1 MRCFCCIILFFLLS
15 LSTSAE
21 VQFVDATAAAGI
33 IFRHVDGRTGEKY
46 LLETLGSGAVFF
58 DFDVDGAL
66 DLYVVNATHIPPPV
80 PEKTPQTHAPR
91 NRLYRNNGNGTFT
104 DVTASAGVDDPGW
117 SSSACFLDY
126 NSDGHLDLF
135 VVNYLVYSLDVPY
148 LPCGEDGIHTYCH
161 PSLFEGAPD
170 RLYRNN
176 GDGTFTDV
184 SQAAGVGGIG
194 GLFHGK
200 GLGVVSADFNNDGA
214 PDLYVANDDTRN
226 DFFYNNGDGT
236 FSEISLLAGCA
247 YSFNGVAQAGM
258 GVTVGDYNNDSWID
272 IFVTNLSYETNALY
286 RNNGDGTFTDVTT
299 RAGVHNTGKGL
310 GVLFTDYNNDG
321 YPDIFVANDA
331 VPDFLYQ
338 NNKDGTFTDVAI
350 SAGVAYNSEGRATAS
365 MGIASGDYDNDGIQD
380 LFVTNFSLE
389 INSLFRNG
397 NDGFYTMTTFEVG
410 LADPSFSKLGFGT
423 QFLDADNDGTLELF
437 VANGHVWDNVSQIT
451 PSLSYRQ
458 HCQIFG
464 NTGTGQFRD
473 LSETA
478 GRFFK
483 RSIVARGV
491 AVGDYN
497 NDGAT
502 DILVTCC
509 GEPPILLRNDSQ
521 VDDWVKIRLIGT
533 QGNRD
538 GIGAK
543 VWIHTDEMTLFR
555 EVTCGGSY
563 ASGSEQTLLFGIGA
577 QKTLQS
583 IEIKWQSGHTQTLDF
598 LNTGSPVNQVVRIV
612 ENR

>member
-1 MRCFCCIILFFLLS
+1 MKAETLLLTSLILVCCAVVPSAAETRLHFTDQTQQAGIHFKHTNGASKERYLPETMGSGGLFFDYNNDGHLDIYLVNGGTLS
-15 LSTSAE
+15 GTSQPHRHPDHAN
-21 VQFVDATAAAGI
+21 VLYRNTGDGTFVDATAEAGLQHNYGYGIGCLAADYDN
-33 IFRHVDGRTGEKY
+33 DGD
-46 LLETLGSGAVFF
+46 A
-58 DFDVDGAL
+58 
-66 DLYVVNATHIPPPV
+66 DLYLTNFG
-80 PEKTPQTHAPR
+80 R
-91 NRLYRNNGNGTFT
+91 NQLYRN
-104 DVTASAGVDDPGW
+104 D
-117 SSSACFLDY
+117 
-126 NSDGHLDLF
+126 
-135 VVNYLVYSLDVPY
+135 
-148 LPCGEDGIHTYCH
+148 
-161 PSLFEGAPD
+161 
-170 RLYRNN
+170 

-184 SQAAGVGGIG
+184 TSHAGVGDGNWS
-194 GLFHGK
+194 
-200 GLGVVSADFNNDGA
+200 VSASFGDFDLDGHL
-214 PDLYVANDDTRN
+214 DLYVANYLDYQLETAHACFLQGVHIYCGPHEYPGARDT
-226 DFFYNNGDGT
+226 
-236 FSEISLLAGCA
+236 
-247 YSFNGVAQAGM
+247 
-258 GVTVGDYNNDSWID
+258 
-272 IFVTNLSYETNALY
+272 LY

-331 VPDFLYQ
+331 VPDFLYR
-338 NNKDGTFTDVAI
+338 NNKNGTFTDVAVA
-350 SAGVAYNSEGRATAS
+350 AGVAYNSEGRATAS

-389 INSLFRNG
+389 INSLFRND

-437 VANGHVWDNVSQIT
+437 VANGHVWDNVSEIT

-458 HCQIFG
+458 RCQIFG

-533 QGNRD
+533 EGNRD

-563 ASGSEQTLLFGIGA
+563 ASGSEQTLLFGVGA

-583 IEIKWQSGHTQTLDF
+583 IEVKWQNGHTQMLDF
-598 LNTGSPVNQVVRIV
+598 SDAESPVSQIIYITEKLNASA
-612 ENR
+612 N

>member
-1 MRCFCCIILFFLLS
+1 MKSETLLLTSLILICCAVIP
-15 LSTSAE
+15 SAAE
-21 VQFVDATAAAGI
+21 TRLHFTDQTQQAGI
-33 IFRHVDGRTGEKY
+33 HFKHTNGASKEKY
-46 LLETLGSGAVFF
+46 LPETMGSG
-58 DFDVDGAL
+58 GL
-66 DLYVVNATHIPPPV
+66 
-80 PEKTPQTHAPR
+80 
-91 NRLYRNNGNGTFT
+91 
-104 DVTASAGVDDPGW
+104 
-117 SSSACFLDY
+117 FLDY
-126 NSDGHLDLF
+126 NNDGHLDI
-135 VVNYLVYSLDVPY
+135 YLVNSGTLSGTSQPHRHPNHANVLYRNTGDGTFVDVTAEAGLQHNYGYGMGCLAADYDNDGDPDLY
-148 LPCGEDGIHTYCH
+148 LTNFG
-161 PSLFEGAPD
+161 
-170 RLYRNN
+170 RNQLYRNN

-184 SQAAGVGGIG
+184 TSHAGVGDGNWS
-194 GLFHGK
+194 
-200 GLGVVSADFNNDGA
+200 VSASFGDFDLDGHL
-214 PDLYVANDDTRN
+214 DLYVANYLDYQLETAHACFLQGVHIYCGPHEYPGVRDT
-226 DFFYNNGDGT
+226 
-236 FSEISLLAGCA
+236 
-247 YSFNGVAQAGM
+247 
-258 GVTVGDYNNDSWID
+258 
-272 IFVTNLSYETNALY
+272 LY

-350 SAGVAYNSEGRATAS
+350 AAGVAYNSEGRATAS

-389 INSLFRNG
+389 INSLFRNDS
-397 NDGFYTMTTFEVG
+397 DGFYTMTTFEVG

-509 GEPPILLRNDSQ
+509 GEPPVLLRNDSQ

-563 ASGSEQTLLFGIGA
+563 ASGSEQTLLFGIGV

-583 IEIKWQSGHTQTLDF
+583 IEVKWQSGHTQTLDF